1 MDAVIE
7 QNKPRVQVAASS
19 VRQCVS
25 APWTQMI
32 DVTPLQLVRSGSRVV
47 VVAPHPDDE
56 VLAIGATLAALAQSG
71 HEILVVA
78 VTDGEGSHPAS
89 VRWERET
96 LRACRPQ
103 ESRDALE
110 RLGISAEMLRLGLPD
125 GAVALHEKRL
135 AEQLPLESSDT
146 VFVTWRHD
154 GHADHEACARA
165 ALAACRTV
173 GARCIE
179 YPVWSLVPSHAA
191 HARLK
196 RHRLQQVDVAYAFVE
211 AKRRAMQSFV
221 SQVQPDGETPPVL
234 QEDALDTWRA
244 DSEWLMA

>member
-7 QNKPRVQVAASS
+7 QNKPRVRVAAPATTPCTS
-19 VRQCVS
+19 VLLNQRK
-25 APWTQMI
+25 T
-32 DVTPLQLVRSGSRVV
+32 VTPAELVRSGSRVV

-56 VLAIGATLAALAQSG
+56 VLAIGATLAALARSG

-78 VTDGEGSHPAS
+78 VTDGEGSHPES
-89 VRWERET
+89 TRWEPET

-103 ESRDALE
+103 ESREALE
-110 RLGISAEMLRLGLPD
+110 CLGVPADILRLGLPD

-135 AEQLPLESSDT
+135 AEQLPLGSYDT
-146 VFVTWRHD
+146 VFVPWRHD

-165 ALAACRTV
+165 ALAACRIV

-191 HARLK
+191 HAKLK
-196 RHRLQQVDVAYAFVE
+196 RHQLQEVSVGHAFIE
-211 AKRRAMQSFV
+211 AKRRAMTAFV
-221 SQVQPDGETPPVL
+221 SQVHPDGEAPAVL
-234 QEDALDTWRA
+234 QPDALDTWRA
-244 DSEWLMA
+244 SSEWVIA